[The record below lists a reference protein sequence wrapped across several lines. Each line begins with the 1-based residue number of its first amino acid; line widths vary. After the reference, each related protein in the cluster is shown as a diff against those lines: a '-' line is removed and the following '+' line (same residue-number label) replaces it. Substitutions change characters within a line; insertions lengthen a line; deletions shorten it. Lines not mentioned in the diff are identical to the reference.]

1 MKFSATA
8 VLLLLASTAV
18 HVDAVAS
25 PHDSKVLSACAGA
38 LFKEA
43 AEHSSIR
50 NPKVAYVLPEGE
62 ASREEAGRA
71 RLSTQF
77 KGRNWEQIAPAL
89 ANLHAR
95 LETRWRP
102 PSGIAIP
109 GMRVRI
115 KNPRTGD
122 FGAKDFYFSFWPPGY
137 DATSE
142 IAFVLAEFGP
152 TPHGVKAACHLRRE
166 GDAWVVEQ
174 KWVESWL

>member
-1 MKFSATA
+1 MYSIALVLAAA
-8 VLLLLASTAV
+8 VGAGGA
-18 HVDAVAS
+18 AS
-25 PHDSKVLSACAGA
+25 PHDSEVLSACASA
-38 LFKEA
+38 LFKEV

-62 ASREEAGRA
+62 VSKDEAGRA

-77 KGRNWEQIAPAL
+77 KGNNWEQIAPAL
-89 ANLHAR
+89 ANLQAR
-95 LETRWRP
+95 LETNWHP

-109 GMRVRI
+109 GVRVRVR
-115 KNPRTGD
+115 NPRIGD

-137 DATSE
+137 DPINE
-142 IAFVLAEFGP
+142 IAFVLARSGP
-152 TPHGVKAACHLRRE
+152 TPHGAEAACHLRRE